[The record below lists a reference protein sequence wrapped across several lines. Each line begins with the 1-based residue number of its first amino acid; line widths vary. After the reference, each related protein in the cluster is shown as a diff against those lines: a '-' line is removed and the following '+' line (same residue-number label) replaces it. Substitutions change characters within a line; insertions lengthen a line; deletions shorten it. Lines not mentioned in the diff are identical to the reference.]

1 MFIFELTNRYE
12 FFGIIYAIIL
22 ITGLYHVGTLLL
34 KIKQLKKIILE
45 ISEIKYQKVFLSTN
59 ILLLIFYPLILYSDK
74 INFIPIISITLF
86 CFGLFKIS
94 IKFRKKFRKKFRL
107 EFRRFNKNHID
118 KYLVIICF
126 FGLLLLSMSPNTHG
140 DSLGYHFV
148 VAKKL
153 LNTGNYYPEITHFH
167 TFLAGS
173 GEIMIAI
180 GLFFGSEQFGGL
192 IQFSG
197 LLSIFGVFKKI
208 KNKNKYYYILIAL
221 SSPIILFLS
230 STAKPQLF
238 HICSSAVIIS
248 LYLFGNFKNL
258 NSNEQKW
265 KIILSLIV
273 LTVSI
278 NSKFNFLISS
288 FLIGTFIF
296 YMSLTNKKLIFF
308 IFTSIALFF
317 VFYLP
322 IIFWKYTNFGGSF
335 YQYFISPVPLSIPG
349 LQEFTLY
356 LVRFGREVNFLNF
369 VFPKNFSQF
378 TNVIGISI
386 FYILLLNFKN
396 KKVKIIF
403 LITILHMIINYF
415 FGQFIGRSLLEPFF
429 WILLVSARYGHSI
442 NFKPI
447 EYFCRL
453 QSIIFIVGVFYG
465 VFTIFP
471 GSLSVF
477 YKDKIM
483 TQNASGYSLFK
494 WSNSILKEDDVVIS
508 THKSI
513 SLGKANY
520 ISTEFSNFLNSK
532 RNNNEIIYDNLI
544 KKNPKFFLTWG
555 YSNQKPYFGRFK
567 NCLGELKHYKSS
579 IGIHEARNPFNR
591 GNKYDGYV
599 YEFDITKFP
608 ECLDKK

>member
-208 KNKNKYYYILIAL
+208 KNKNKYYYILLAL

-296 YMSLTNKKLIFF
+296 YMSLTNK
-308 IFTSIALFF
+308 
-317 VFYLP
+317 
-322 IIFWKYTNFGGSF
+322 N
-335 YQYFISPVPLSIPG
+335 
-349 LQEFTLY
+349 
-356 LVRFGREVNFLNF
+356 
-369 VFPKNFSQF
+369 
-378 TNVIGISI
+378 
-386 FYILLLNFKN
+386 
-396 KKVKIIF
+396 
-403 LITILHMIINYF
+403 
-415 FGQFIGRSLLEPFF
+415 
-429 WILLVSARYGHSI
+429 
-442 NFKPI
+442 
-447 EYFCRL
+447 
-453 QSIIFIVGVFYG
+453 
-465 VFTIFP
+465 
-471 GSLSVF
+471 
-477 YKDKIM
+477 
-483 TQNASGYSLFK
+483 
-494 WSNSILKEDDVVIS
+494 
-508 THKSI
+508 
-513 SLGKANY
+513 
-520 ISTEFSNFLNSK
+520 
-532 RNNNEIIYDNLI
+532 
-544 KKNPKFFLTWG
+544 
-555 YSNQKPYFGRFK
+555 
-567 NCLGELKHYKSS
+567 
-579 IGIHEARNPFNR
+579 
-591 GNKYDGYV
+591 
-599 YEFDITKFP
+599 
-608 ECLDKK
+608 